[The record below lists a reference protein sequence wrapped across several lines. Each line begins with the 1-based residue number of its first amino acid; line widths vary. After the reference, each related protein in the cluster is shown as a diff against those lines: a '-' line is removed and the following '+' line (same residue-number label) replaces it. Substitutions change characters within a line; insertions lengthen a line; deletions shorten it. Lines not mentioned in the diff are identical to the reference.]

1 MTDTQQTWRSLRSL
15 RSSPPDP
22 VRQKRS
28 KKEVFSASLEQ
39 SEQYF
44 KAAEGVGYE
53 TRPVL
58 AFYGISQ
65 IGRAIAAAAHPDR
78 CKSPEDWQ
86 LSGHGIRIPG
96 ISQAAARGNIGT
108 LTVRDQGKGAFTQ
121 LARFLDSPSL
131 PAPVRLAEIW
141 DSLPEMAG
149 HALSDG
155 ERYPALEL
163 SEGGDL
169 TREDWGDWGPPHVLV
184 LSGVPQNL
192 PTLEGFLNHYPSVW
206 PLEGL
211 QEIDYLKSP
220 RNGLDGQIYLNP
232 LRRYGTG
239 GFASLYGTR
248 YRGRSIAFP
257 ALTGN
262 SLPLHPLLAW
272 WAALYALSML
282 ARYEPAAW
290 ATAINVDKNKQAVP
304 IEHLLDE
311 ALDAVPALA
320 LEVMGECSLSDDERR
335 QARLNDEEKY
345 RKKEY
350 KTFTELGRSAMTRL
364 RNRLPL
370 SEKDAKNPPALG
382 E

>member
-1 MTDTQQTWRSLRSL
+1 L
-15 RSSPPDP
+15 RSSPPAP
-22 VRQKRS
+22 IRQKTK

-65 IGRAIAAAAHPDR
+65 IGRAIAAATHIDR
-78 CKSPEDWQ
+78 CDSPEDWQ
-86 LSGHGIRIPG
+86 LSGHGIRVPG
-96 ISQAAARGNIGT
+96 ISQAAAQGNIAT
-108 LTVRDQGKGAFTQ
+108 LTVRDQGRGSFTQ

-131 PAPVRLAEIW
+131 PAPVRLAEVW
-141 DSLPEMAG
+141 DSIPEMKEYP
-149 HALSDG
+149 LSEG

-163 SEGGDL
+163 SEGSDR
-169 TREDWGDWGPPHVLV
+169 TREDWGEWGPPRVLV
-184 LSGVPQNL
+184 LDGVPRDL
-192 PTLEGFLNHYPSVW
+192 SSLEGFLKRYPSVW

-211 QEIDYLKSP
+211 QESDYMRSP
-220 RNGLDGQIYLNP
+220 RKGPDGQIYLNP
-232 LRRYGTG
+232 VRRYTKG
-239 GFASLYGTR
+239 GFTSLHGTR
-248 YRGRSIAFP
+248 YRGRVIAFP

-262 SLPLHPLLAW
+262 SLPIHPLLAW

-290 ATAINVDKNKQAVP
+290 ATAVNVDTSKQAVP

-320 LEVMGECSLSDDERR
+320 LEALSECHLSDHERR
-335 QARLNDEEKY
+335 QVRSNEEEKY
-345 RKKEY
+345 SRKEY
-350 KTFTELGRSAMTRL
+350 KTFAEMGRSALAGL

-370 SEKDAKNPPALG
+370 TEKDGNRPP